1 MARKL
6 HTQANQPIP
15 RGWPS
20 VASASAEICLSPRS
34 RIGRAK
40 PDIPAVL
47 GLAPPVPSD
56 DAVAEDG
63 VAEEFTATARLE
75 GRVVVTIVPE
85 SPNGEAVTIII
96 PLTGSSLS
104 AKSSIPAWHLV
115 NGR

>member
-40 PDIPAVL
+40 PGIPAVL
-47 GLAPPVPSD
+47 GLVPPVTSD
-56 DAVAEDG
+56 DT

-104 AKSSIPAWHLV
+104 AKSSIPAWHLL
-115 NGR
+115 NRR